1 MSQTGQSMGI
11 ILKSPQEIAIMQEAG
26 RVVAAVLKALAEE
39 ARPGVKTSHLDDVAV
54 DFLRK
59 HGATAS
65 FLNYRGYPASV
76 CVSINEEVVHG
87 IPGQRTLVE
96 GDIVSL
102 DFGAKL
108 EGFHAD
114 AALTVGVG
122 EIRPEAREI
131 IEVTRSALHAGIAA
145 AKTGNRLGDIS
156 AAIQEYV
163 ESRGSSVVREWVGHG
178 IGRQLHEDPQVPN
191 FGVPGEGP
199 LLQKGMTV
207 ALEPMVNAGGWRTRV
222 TDNGWTVVTDD
233 GSLSA
238 HFEHTIAI
246 DEDGAK
252 ILTGS

>member
-1 MSQTGQSMGI
+1 
-11 ILKSPQEIAIMQEAG
+11 
-26 RVVAAVLKALAEE
+26 
-39 ARPGVKTSHLDDVAV
+39 
-54 DFLRK
+54 
-59 HGATAS
+59 
-65 FLNYRGYPASV
+65 
-76 CVSINEEVVHG
+76 VVHG

-108 EGFHAD
+108 KGFHAD

-122 EIRPEAREI
+122 DVRPEAQEI
-131 IEVTRSALHAGIAA
+131 IEVTRGALHAGIAA

-163 ESRGSSVVREWVGHG
+163 ESRGYSVVREWVGHG

-199 LLQKGMTV
+199 LLQNGMTV

-222 TDNGWTVVTDD
+222 MDNGWTVVTND
-233 GSLSA
+233 GGLSA

-246 DEDGAK
+246 GEDGAK

>member
-1 MSQTGQSMGI
+1 MGI

-26 RVVAAVLKALAEE
+26 EVVEAVLKALAEE
-39 ARPGVKTSHLDDVAV
+39 ARPGVKTMHLDDVAV
-54 DFLRK
+54 DLLRK

-76 CVSINEEVVHG
+76 CISINEEVVHG

-108 EGFHAD
+108 KGFHAD

-122 EIRPEAREI
+122 DVRPEAQEI
-131 IEVTRSALHAGIAA
+131 IEVTRGALHAGIAA

-163 ESRGSSVVREWVGHG
+163 ESRGYSVVREWVGHG

-199 LLQKGMTV
+199 LLQNGMTV

-222 TDNGWTVVTDD
+222 MDNGWTVVTND
-233 GSLSA
+233 GGLSA

-246 DEDGAK
+246 GEDGAK